1 MVRKLETAVFDND
14 LRCHVGKYE
23 ISEDGTQIRIKS
35 GGDSHFMPTFNNDTF
50 LELPKRKKYLLF
62 GEQLYRRLYIVKK
75 KASACV
81 DFRVEPPEIPL
92 PDREQLKRSLA
103 ATSLDKIGKPEQI
116 FPSWIIWVILATN
129 LILVLYQL
137 GVIV

>member
-1 MVRKLETAVFDND
+1 MTRKVETAIFDND
-14 LRCHVGKYE
+14 LRCHVGKYV

-35 GGDSHFMPTFNNDTF
+35 GGESHFMPTFNNDTF

-81 DFRVEPPEIPL
+81 DFRGEPVKIPL
-92 PDREQLKRSLA
+92 PDREQLKQSLA
-103 ATSLDKIGKPEQI
+103 ATSLNKIGKPEQN

-129 LILVLYQL
+129 LLLVLSQL
-137 GVIV
+137 GVI